1 MEKINEVSELSDYLS
16 LLYHEARNVRH
27 LIKKAFLPD
36 SDWQKLVTLPKNR
49 SRAWKVIQKP
59 RSQSKNSKTAQE
71 ACSVFQTRF
80 DVGLD
85 QLLVMFNN
93 PNWKHARLYGG
104 NAWAN
109 VAKHVI
115 DLAQAI
121 DNGNHAEAE
130 NILDTLC
137 KARHNNGLLVDKLRD
152 LDSSIELI

>member
-1 MEKINEVSELSDYLS
+1 MEKINEVNELSDYLS

-27 LIKKAFLPD
+27 LIKETYLPD
-36 SDWQKLVTLPKNR
+36 SDWQKLVALPSNR
-49 SRAWKVIQKP
+49 SQAWKAIQKI
-59 RSQSKNSKTAQE
+59 RNQSKSSKTAGE
-71 ACSVFQTRF
+71 ARSVFQTRF

-93 PNWKHARLYGG
+93 PNWKHAKWYGG

-109 VAKHVI
+109 VAKLVI

-121 DNGNHAEAE
+121 DNGNHTEAE
-130 NILDTLC
+130 NMLDSLC
-137 KARHNNGLLVDKLRD
+137 KARHNNGLLIEKLRD